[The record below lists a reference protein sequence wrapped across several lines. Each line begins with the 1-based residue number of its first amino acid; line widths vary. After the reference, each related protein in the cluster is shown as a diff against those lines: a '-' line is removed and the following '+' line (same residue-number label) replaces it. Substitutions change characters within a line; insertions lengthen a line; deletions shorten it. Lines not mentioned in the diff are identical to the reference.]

1 MPLLSQRYLIL
12 DRGSRYYKGIIIES
26 NLSDFKILDL
36 KKLRVIKDLKFLE
49 EEYDFDE
56 NLYSF
61 EYNFLRFYNTFF
73 AGEDNLIFLFNN
85 EEVFFRRLEIP
96 AEKEKVVYDILEN
109 EIEAYLPVK
118 LEDVQVLGS
127 IYDFNNSLAR
137 LIGIAIENKKLEE
150 YSRLIME
157 NHLNLKMITIESF
170 ALASAINLIPRENFL
185 NKIIG
190 QLDIGYSKT
199 ILNILLNGKIV
210 NTRTIP
216 FGLKNLIDILM
227 KNEKNK
233 DEDSLESLIFS
244 SFFELITNQKF
255 ADEII
260 YEIENLSNEIKR
272 TLFSSDI
279 ENLSFIM
286 ASGGGSL
293 LSDLINILEK
303 KLNIPI
309 QRYFIQIED
318 EPIEPYIIAIGAFYE
333 FKKKEKIDFLK
344 SSIGNI
350 LQKGEVQFQS
360 LFIPATMVGISFI
373 ILLIS
378 YTLGIL
384 LDRKQIQFYEEQIQ
398 EVVATLPELG
408 NAVNPVQKA
417 KSICQKKLDNW
428 KSIAENK
435 KTLDVLKEISEHT
448 ISPDSAKIEFKSLRY
463 TENQVEIELVV
474 DSLSN
479 VVKVQE
485 ELQKSR
491 MFTSVEVVRRDL
503 VAGQKVRLQLNLK
516 IKPSDIKM
524 DLVCK

>member
-1 MPLLSQRYLIL
+1 
-12 DRGSRYYKGIIIES
+12 
-26 NLSDFKILDL
+26 
-36 KKLRVIKDLKFLE
+36 
-49 EEYDFDE
+49 
-56 NLYSF
+56 
-61 EYNFLRFYNTFF
+61 
-73 AGEDNLIFLFNN
+73 
-85 EEVFFRRLEIP
+85 
-96 AEKEKVVYDILEN
+96 
-109 EIEAYLPVK
+109 
-118 LEDVQVLGS
+118 
-127 IYDFNNSLAR
+127 
-137 LIGIAIENKKLEE
+137 
-150 YSRLIME
+150 
-157 NHLNLKMITIESF
+157 
-170 ALASAINLIPRENFL
+170 
-185 NKIIG
+185 
-190 QLDIGYSKT
+190 
-199 ILNILLNGKIV
+199 
-210 NTRTIP
+210 
-216 FGLKNLIDILM
+216 M

>member
-199 ILNILLNGKIV
+199 ILNILLNGKKV
-210 NTRTIP
+210 C
-216 FGLKNLIDILM
+216 
-227 KNEKNK
+227 
-233 DEDSLESLIFS
+233 
-244 SFFELITNQKF
+244 
-255 ADEII
+255 
-260 YEIENLSNEIKR
+260 
-272 TLFSSDI
+272 
-279 ENLSFIM
+279 
-286 ASGGGSL
+286 
-293 LSDLINILEK
+293 
-303 KLNIPI
+303 
-309 QRYFIQIED
+309 
-318 EPIEPYIIAIGAFYE
+318 
-333 FKKKEKIDFLK
+333 
-344 SSIGNI
+344 
-350 LQKGEVQFQS
+350 
-360 LFIPATMVGISFI
+360 
-373 ILLIS
+373 
-378 YTLGIL
+378 GIL
-384 LDRKQIQFYEEQIQ
+384 TENVVGQ
-398 EVVATLPELG
+398 EVKFSVIGKYQNHTFWI
-408 NAVNPVQKA
+408 K
-417 KSICQKKLDNW
+417 KS
-428 KSIAENK
+428 
-435 KTLDVLKEISEHT
+435 
-448 ISPDSAKIEFKSLRY
+448 Y
-463 TENQVEIELVV
+463 
-474 DSLSN
+474 
-479 VVKVQE
+479 
-485 ELQKSR
+485 
-491 MFTSVEVVRRDL
+491 
-503 VAGQKVRLQLNLK
+503 
-516 IKPSDIKM
+516 
-524 DLVCK
+524 